1 MRKWGVNGIFYDFCF
16 MCFLFI
22 THRILLSLHQNLK
35 IIIMEQ
41 KNELISQ
48 SNILTESRYDFDP
61 IGKRCIYAIIQKVR
75 KDYIEGESSLFNNMH
90 VKLPTAS
97 LLQIVDEKHTKQA
110 KEALK
115 RLRKRD
121 IEIED
126 AQGNWLICG
135 FINWA
140 QYDATKKYWQVEVSS
155 QIMPHLVELA
165 SKFTTYS
172 LTVAISLKSKWAQ
185 RFYEMCCQYRSKR
198 KFGKTIDQLRQMF
211 MLENRYPL
219 LTDFKRNVIDKAQ
232 KELKTAYENKQCDVW
247 FDYMQEGKGT
257 DAHFEFFIHTKEGD
271 AQQKELWEDVRKQ
284 FTHIIGVLRSVS
296 MKDKKYIDR
305 VVHAM
310 ELDPEKVRPI
320 FDKVVK
326 AQKDFKGAELGKIL
340 RWTIETDFG
349 IK

>member
-1 MRKWGVNGIFYDFCF
+1 
-16 MCFLFI
+16 
-22 THRILLSLHQNLK
+22 
-35 IIIMEQ
+35 MEQ
-41 KNELISQ
+41 KEGLISQ

-61 IGKRCIYAIIQKVR
+61 IEKRCIYAIIQKVR
-75 KDYIEGESSLFNNMH
+75 KDYIDGESSLFNNMH
-90 VKLPTAS
+90 VQLPTAS

-126 AQGNWLICG
+126 AQGNWLVCG

-172 LTVAISLKSKWAQ
+172 LTVAISLKSKYSQ
-185 RFYEMCCQYRSKR
+185 RFYELCCQYRGYK

-211 MLENRYPL
+211 MLEEKYPL
-219 LTDFKRNVIDKAQ
+219 LTDFKRKVIAIAQ
-232 KELKTAYENKQCDVW
+232 KELKEAYENGQCDVW
-247 FDYMQEGKGT
+247 FDYIQTGKGV
-257 DAHFEFFIHTKEGD
+257 DAHFEFFIHTKENEVR
-271 AQQKELWEDVRKQ
+271 QKELWENIRKQ
-284 FTHIIGVLRSVS
+284 FNYIVAVLRSVS
-296 MKDKKYIDR
+296 KKDKKYIDR
-305 VVHAM
+305 VIHSL

-320 FDKVVK
+320 FDKVTK

-340 RWTIETDFG
+340 RWTLTTDFG
-349 IK
+349 IE

>member
-1 MRKWGVNGIFYDFCF
+1 MGGIIY
-16 MCFLFI
+16 FLPFF
-22 THRILLSLHQNLK
+22 LLSLHQKSN
-35 IIIMEQ
+35 INPMEENRQ
-41 KNELISQ
+41 LISQ

-61 IGKRCIYAIIQKVR
+61 IEKRCIYAIIQKVR
-75 KDYIEGESSLFNNMH
+75 KDYIDGERTLFDNMH
-90 VKLPTAS
+90 VYLQPSA

-126 AQGNWLICG
+126 DKGNWLICG

-140 QYDATKKYWQVEVSS
+140 KYDATRKVWGVEVSS

-185 RFYEMCCQYRSKR
+185 RFYELCCQYRKIG

-211 MLENRYPL
+211 MLENNYPNL
-219 LTDFKRNVIDKAQ
+219 KDFKANVINKAK
-232 KELKTAYENKQCDVW
+232 KELKEAYDNDQCDVW
-247 FDYMQEGKGT
+247 FDYQQTGKGA
-257 DAHFEFFIHTKEGD
+257 DAHFEFYVKSKESEVK
-271 AQQKELWEDVRKQ
+271 QNELWEDLHKQ
-284 FTHIIGVLRSVS
+284 VKAIVITLRSVFK
-296 MKDKKYIDR
+296 KDPKYIER
-305 VVHAM
+305 VVHSL
-310 ELDPEKVRPI
+310 ELEP
-320 FDKVVK
+320 DKVTKVFGK
-326 AQKDFKGAELGKIL
+326 VMEAQKDFKGAELAKIL
-340 RWTIETDFG
+340 RWTLKTDFN

>member
-1 MRKWGVNGIFYDFCF
+1 
-16 MCFLFI
+16 
-22 THRILLSLHQNLK
+22 
-35 IIIMEQ
+35 MEQ
-41 KNELISQ
+41 KNELVSQ

-61 IGKRCIYAIIQKVR
+61 IEKRCIYAIIQKVR
-75 KDYIEGESSLFNNMH
+75 KDYIEGKNSLFNNIH

-97 LLQIVDEKHTKQA
+97 LLLIVDAKHTKQA

-140 QYDATKKYWQVEVSS
+140 QYDAPKKYWQVEVSS

-172 LTVAISLKSKWAQ
+172 LTVAISLKSKYSQ
-185 RFYEMCCQYRSKR
+185 RFYELCCQYRNIE

-211 MLENRYPL
+211 MLEEKYPL
-219 LTDFKRNVIDKAQ
+219 LADFKRKVINVAQ
-232 KELKTAYENKQCDVW
+232 KELKAAYEENQCDVW
-247 FDYMQEGKGT
+247 FDYVQDGRGEK
-257 DAHFEFFIHTKEGD
+257 AHFEFFVHTREN
-271 AQQKELWEDVRKQ
+271 QQKQKEAADE
-284 FTHIIGVLRSVS
+284 VLKEYRGILTFLRAAIK
-296 MKDKKYIDR
+296 KDPKYIER
-305 VVHAM
+305 VAKQL
-310 ELDPEKVRPI
+310 EFEIEKVTPI
-320 FDKVVK
+320 YNKLLGL
-326 AQKDFKGAELGKIL
+326 QKDFSGASLAKMARWIL
-340 RWTIETDFG
+340 KTDYN